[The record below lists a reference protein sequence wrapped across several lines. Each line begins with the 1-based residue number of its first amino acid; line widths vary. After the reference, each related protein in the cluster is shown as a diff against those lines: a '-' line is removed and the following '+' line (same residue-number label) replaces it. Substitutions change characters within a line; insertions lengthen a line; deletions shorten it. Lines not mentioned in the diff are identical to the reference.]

1 MSMTSE
7 TYIDFCFVRPESGGF
22 EAEIDELLKQIF
34 TKKRLNW
41 FIEEKKTID
50 GAEMVVAEIK
60 GMSDWGSEEE
70 AIQFIEEN
78 AVEKFWEYLQ
88 GYKMFIYPA
97 KRGCN
102 SCGTH

>member
-22 EAEIDELLKQIF
+22 AAEIDELLKNTF
-34 TKKRLNW
+34 AKKRLNW
-41 FIEEKKTID
+41 FLEEKAIE

-60 GMSDWGSEEE
+60 GMSDWFSEEE
-70 AIQFIEEN
+70 TIQYIEEH
-78 AVEKFWEYLQ
+78 AGEKFWEYLQ
-88 GYKMFIYPA
+88 GYKMFIYPVV
-97 KRGCN
+97 KGCN